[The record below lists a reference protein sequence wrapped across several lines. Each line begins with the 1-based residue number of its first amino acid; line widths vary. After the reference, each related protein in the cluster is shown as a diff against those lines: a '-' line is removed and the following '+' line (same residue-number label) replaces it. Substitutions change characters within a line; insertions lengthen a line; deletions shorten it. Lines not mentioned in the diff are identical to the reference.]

1 MNDFIDPDASEVT
14 INKKTELP
22 LVWFLPLIALL
33 VSGWLIAKSYN
44 EKGPVIT
51 ISFPT
56 AEGLEVDKTKIRY
69 LNVEIGKVTAIS
81 ISDDLK
87 TILVTAQMNSTAASY
102 LNKNTSFWVV
112 RPQVGLGGISG
123 LGTLLSG
130 PYIAIKPGDG
140 SRERSFYRTDHPALV
155 KTQCRR
161 YAIHTGNQ

>member
-1 MNDFIDPDASEVT
+1 MNDFIDPDVSEVT

-22 LVWFLPLIALL
+22 LVWLLPLIALL
-33 VSGWLIAKSYN
+33 VSGWLIAKSYS

-56 AEGLEVDKTKIRY
+56 AEGLEVDKTKIKY
-69 LNVEIGKVTAIS
+69 LNVEVGKVTAIT

-87 TILVTAQMNSTAASY
+87 TILITAQMNSNAANY
-102 LNKNTSFWVV
+102 LNKNTSFWVE

-140 SRERSFYRTDHPALV
+140 VKEDHF
-155 KTQCRR
+155 
-161 YAIHTGNQ
+161 IG

>member
-56 AEGLEVDKTKIRY
+56 AEGLEVDKTKIKY

-87 TILVTAQMNSTAASY
+87 TILITA
-102 LNKNTSFWVV
+102 
-112 RPQVGLGGISG
+112 
-123 LGTLLSG
+123 
-130 PYIAIKPGDG
+130 
-140 SRERSFYRTDHPALV
+140 
-155 KTQCRR
+155 
-161 YAIHTGNQ
+161 